1 MKMKKH
7 VMFVSLPLLGHANQM
22 IALAQELV
30 CRGYQVSFAIP
41 EIAKEWIANTGA
53 HFIPWEPILEPNN
66 EGIYGKKKDLWQKVS
81 REQSNW
87 RGEKMMLNQ
96 LIDAYVPMYKTLAS
110 IFNKYSPALLVID
123 RAVIPAMDLAQQ
135 MKLPYI
141 IQTRFL
147 GNFVPTSS
155 KYPHFGTSYS
165 IQMNLWQRCLNF
177 FRPYWLLPHFL
188 PVMRKLNQVRSKCSD
203 SKNLSDPF
211 SQHLMIV
218 GTAFGIEI
226 PRPLPPLVQMV
237 GPIFPKTLEPL
248 SPSLSKW
255 LEEGEEGT
263 GVVYIAFGTLANI
276 ESWQAKALVEGLSDT
291 RFQVIWS
298 LPKSQQH
305 ILPSLPSSFRI
316 EHFVPQQSVLSHPAV
331 RAFVSHCGMNSIN
344 EALYWEKPL
353 LALPFFGDQ
362 HYNAARVVDL
372 GAALKLNKEH
382 FNSAEVRSKMDA
394 LLSIQ
399 SYTDAARRMS
409 VVLKSTGG
417 LDKAAD
423 IVESTLAEGI
433 IPVVPGSGG

>member
-1 MKMKKH
+1 MMKKQ

-30 CRGYQVSFAIP
+30 CRGYQVSFVIP
-41 EIAKEWIANTGA
+41 EEAREWIANVGT
-53 HFIPWEPILEPNN
+53 HFIPWEPRLKTTN
-66 EGIYGKKKDLWQKVS
+66 EGLDHKPELVWQRVS
-81 REQSNW
+81 QERSNW
-87 RGEKMMLNQ
+87 RGERMMLNT
-96 LIDAYVPMYKTLAS
+96 LIDMYVPMYKTLVP
-110 IFNKYSPALLVID
+110 IFHKYSPDLLVID

-135 MKLPYI
+135 MSLPYI

-155 KYPHFGTSYS
+155 KYPRFGTSYS
-165 IQMNLWQRCLNF
+165 IHMNLWQRCLNF
-177 FRPYWLLPHFL
+177 FRPYWLLPRFL
-188 PVMRKLNQVRSKCSD
+188 PAIRKLNQVRSKCSD
-203 SKNLSDPF
+203 KKLSDPF

-237 GPIFPKTLEPL
+237 GPIFPKILEPL

-255 LEEGEEGT
+255 LEAGEEVT

-276 ESWQAKALVEGLSDT
+276 ESWQAKALAEGLTGT
-291 RFQVIWS
+291 RFRVLWS

-305 ILPSLPSSFRI
+305 ILPSLPSSFRL

-331 RAFVSHCGMNSIN
+331 RAFISHCGMNSIN

-372 GAALKLNKEH
+372 GAAL
-382 FNSAEVRSKMDA
+382 S
-394 LLSIQ
+394 
-399 SYTDAARRMS
+399 
-409 VVLKSTGG
+409 
-417 LDKAAD
+417 
-423 IVESTLAEGI
+423 
-433 IPVVPGSGG
+433 